1 VRSSLMARR
10 FFVTGTDTG
19 VGKTVLSALLCAALD
34 AFYWKPIQTGTCE
47 GTDRQTVMRLAHLG
61 EHRSLPESYRFDP
74 PVSPHLA
81 ALQAG
86 TQIELGELGLPLI
99 AGADAL
105 VVEGA
110 GGVMVPINETEFMI
124 DLIRHIRLPVLIASR
139 SALGTINHTLLSVAA
154 LRSACVTITGVVMIG
169 PENADNSRAI
179 ERYGS
184 VPVVGVIPR
193 LDPLHRDALL
203 QVFRSKFDP
212 QVFVA

>member
-1 VRSSLMARR
+1 MRSLPMARR

-47 GTDRQTVMRLAHLG
+47 GTDRETVQRLALLD
-61 EHRSLPESYRFDP
+61 EHRSLPESYCFDP

-81 ALQAG
+81 ASQAG
-86 TQIELGELGLPLI
+86 RQIDLSKILLPEI
-99 AGADAL
+99 SPTDAL

-124 DLIRHIRLPVLIASR
+124 DLIQHLRLPVLIASR
-139 SALGTINHTLLSVAA
+139 STLGTINHTLLTVAA
-154 LRSACVTITGVVMIG
+154 LRQVSLAIAGVVMIG
-169 PENADNSRAI
+169 HENADNFRAI
-179 ERYGS
+179 EKYGS
-184 VPVVGVIPR
+184 IPVVGVIPQ

-203 QVFRSKFDP
+203 QTFHSKFDRR
-212 QVFVA
+212 VFAV